1 MRFGFTEDQL
11 MLRDTVREVLARE
24 CPPEVVRAA
33 WEGSEKKAERPFRT
47 LAENGLLGMVL
58 TEAQGGLG
66 MNEIDAALP
75 LEEAG
80 YAALPEPIVEVL
92 AALPL
97 IAEAAPE
104 WAEKLAAGE
113 ARLALSLTPAR
124 LVPFASTADVFLR
137 YDGERLFLAPREA
150 VTLAAQVSVDR
161 ARSVATP
168 SFSGE
173 GVTLAT
179 GAEAAEATA
188 LVFDRAAFGA
198 SAFLAG
204 LSRKM
209 LELAVEY
216 AKDRVQFGKPIG
228 SQQAVKHRL
237 ADALI
242 ALEFSK
248 PLAYRAAY
256 SLATGDASRSLHVS
270 LAKLRASEAARTV
283 AKQALQVHGAIGY
296 TIEHD
301 LHLWMKRAWALS
313 AAYGTEDFHRDR
325 IGRAILP
332 EETGR

>member
-24 CPPEVVRAA
+24 CSPEVVRAV
-33 WEGSEKKAERPFRT
+33 WERKSGETPYAT
-47 LAENGLLGMVL
+47 LAETGLLGMML

-80 YAALPEPIVEVL
+80 YAALPEPLVEAL
-92 AALPL
+92 AALPV
-97 IAEAAPE
+97 IAERGGSE
-104 WAEKLAAGE
+104 WTEKLAAGE
-113 ARLALSLTPAR
+113 ARLGLSLGDAR
-124 LVPFASTADVFLR
+124 LVSFAETADVFLR
-137 YDGERLFLAPREA
+137 HDGQRLFLAAREH
-150 VTLAAQVSVDR
+150 VKLEAQVSVDR
-161 ARSVATP
+161 TRSVAVPT
-168 SFSGE
+168 FSAE
-173 GVTLAT
+173 GAMVLAE
-179 GAEAAEATA
+179 GAEASELAA
-188 LVFDRAAFGA
+188 LIFDRAALG
-198 SAFLAG
+198 SALFLNG

-209 LELAVEY
+209 LELAVGY

-242 ALEFSK
+242 ALEFAR

-256 SLATGDASRSLHVS
+256 SVARRDPERSLHVS

-301 LHLWMKRAWALS
+301 LHLWMKRAWALT
-313 AAYGTEDFHRDR
+313 AAYGTEELHRDR
-325 IGRAILP
+325 IGRAILN
-332 EETGR
+332 ED

>member
-24 CPPEVVRAA
+24 CTPEVVRAV
-33 WEGSEKKAERPFRT
+33 WERKSSVTPYRT
-47 LAENGLLGMVL
+47 LAETGLLGMML
-58 TEAQGGLG
+58 TEEQGGLG

-80 YAALPEPIVEVL
+80 YAALPEPVVEVL
-92 AALPL
+92 AALPV
-97 IAEAAPE
+97 IAARGGDA
-104 WAEKLAAGE
+104 WTEKLASGE
-113 ARLALSLTPAR
+113 ARLALSLGDAR
-124 LVPFASTADVFLR
+124 LVSFAESADAFLR
-137 YDGERLFLAPREA
+137 YDGKALFLAPREA
-150 VTLAAQVSVDR
+150 VKLDVQVSVDR
-161 ARSVATP
+161 ARSVAAPTFNREGTTP
-168 SFSGE
+168 LAE
-173 GVTLAT
+173 GDEARDLA
-179 GAEAAEATA
+179 A
-188 LVFDRAAFGA
+188 LVFDRAALG
-198 SAFLAG
+198 SALFLNG

-209 LELAVEY
+209 LELAVQY
-216 AKDRVQFGKPIG
+216 AKDRVQFGQPIG

-242 ALEFSK
+242 ALEFAK

-256 SLATGDASRSLHVS
+256 SLAHADPERSLHVS

-313 AAYGTEDFHRDR
+313 AAYGTEEHHRDR
-325 IGRAILP
+325 IGRAILR
-332 EETGR
+332 ED

>member
-24 CPPEVVRAA
+24 CTPDVVRAA
-33 WEGSEKKAERPFRT
+33 WEAKGQKVKASFET
-47 LAENGLLGMVL
+47 LAETGVLGMML

-66 MNEIDAALP
+66 MSEIDAALP

-80 YAALPEPIVEVL
+80 YAALPEPLVEAL
-92 AALPL
+92 AALPV
-97 IAEAAPE
+97 IADHGGDAWTER
-104 WAEKLAAGE
+104 LAAGE
-113 ARLALSLTPAR
+113 ARLALSLGDAR
-124 LVPFASTADVFLR
+124 LVSFAETADVFLR
-137 YDGERLFLAPREA
+137 YDGEVLFLAPREG
-150 VTLAAQVSVDR
+150 VRLESQVSVDR
-161 ARSVATP
+161 TRAVAAPTFARD
-168 SFSGE
+168 
-173 GVTLAT
+173 GVTMLAE
-179 GAEAAEATA
+179 GEEARDLAA
-188 LVFDRAAFGA
+188 LVFDRAALG
-198 SAFLAG
+198 SALFLNG

-242 ALEFSK
+242 ALEFAK
-248 PLAYRAAY
+248 PLAYRAAH
-256 SLATGDASRSLHVS
+256 SLAHRDPERSLHVS

-313 AAYGTEDFHRDR
+313 AAYGTEELHRDR
-325 IGRAILP
+325 IGRVILR
-332 EETGR
+332 EE